1 MVSFARV
8 GFSVSTALFTGDSL
22 RHAWVG
28 PGGLVGAARVASLGI
43 RARCTD
49 RQEYLRQCC
58 PAKSGRPDGML
69 LEVLDQGYRVGRAQP
84 ERLRARQVRH
94 SSLFGLALDP
104 VTAH

>member
-8 GFSVSTALFTGDSL
+8 GFSVSTALFTGVL
-22 RHAWVG
+22 
-28 PGGLVGAARVASLGI
+28 LVAGIRCSFRRSPAST